1 MGVPNVGLA
10 DIALMQPQTV
20 AVTSATTFPFPRPV
34 QGTFNVAITGTF
46 VATVQLERSFDGGTT
61 YAPLSGSTIG
71 TTITFTTP
79 TTFIGNETERGV
91 LYRVNCTAYT
101 SGTANVRISG

>member
-1 MGVPNVGLA
+1 MGRPNVGLA

-20 AVTSATTFPFPRPV
+20 AVTSATTFPFAQPV
-34 QGTFNVAITGTF
+34 QGIYNVAITGTF
-46 VATVQLERSFDGGTT
+46 VATVQLERSFDGGVT
-61 YAPLSGSTIG
+61 YAPISGDTIG
-71 TTITFTTP
+71 TTVTFTAP
-79 TTFIGNETERGV
+79 TTFVGSEAERGV

>member
-1 MGVPNVGLA
+1 MGKLNVGLA
-10 DIALMQPQTV
+10 DIALLQPQTE
-20 AVTSATTFPFPRPV
+20 AVTSATTYPFDGP
-34 QGTFNVAITGTF
+34 ITGTF
-46 VATVQLERSFDGGTT
+46 VATLQLERSFDGGTT

-71 TTITFTTP
+71 TTATFTAP
-79 TTFIGNETERGV
+79 TTFVGNETERGV

>member
-1 MGVPNVGLA
+1 MGVPNPGLA

-20 AVTSATTFPFPRPV
+20 AVTSATTFNFPRQV
-34 QGTFNVAITGTF
+34 QGTYNLTVSGTF
-46 VATVQLERSFDGGTT
+46 VATVQLERSFDGGVT
-61 YAPLSGSTIG
+61 YAPISGATLG
-71 TTITFTTP
+71 TTATFTGP
-79 TTFIGNETERGV
+79 TTLVGVETERGV

>member
-1 MGVPNVGLA
+1 MGKLNVGLA
-10 DIALMQPQTV
+10 DIALLSPQTE
-20 AVTSATTFPFPRPV
+20 AVTSATTYNFDGPITGV
-34 QGTFNVAITGTF
+34 YNVAITGTF
-46 VATVQLERSFDGGTT
+46 VAMLQLERSFDGGTT

-71 TTITFTTP
+71 TTATFTAP
-79 TTFIGNETERGV
+79 TTFVGNETERGV